1 MKKILRISLAI
12 FPLFLLLT
20 GCSTLGKKQDLGN
33 NMTAKVTSIRY
44 DDGDVRVKVHID
56 SSKTSAPAVLLGTQ
70 MTLKDDKGIPI
81 SYKTMEFGKGAD
93 DVSSDSDDDEKE
105 IVMVADKGEFTVIF
119 GSEENKSNKYEFSL
133 KSKDKTLHWN
143 N

>member
-1 MKKILRISLAI
+1 MKKILRISLVI

-56 SSKTSAPAVLLGTQ
+56 SSKTPAPAVLLGTQ

-81 SYKTMEFGKGAD
+81 SYKTMKFGKGAV
-93 DVSSDSDDDEKE
+93 DVSSDSDDNKKE

>member
-1 MKKILRISLAI
+1 MLRISLVI

-56 SSKTSAPAVLLGTQ
+56 SSKTSAPAILLGTQ

-81 SYKTMEFGKGAD
+81 SYKTMEFGKGAV
-93 DVSSDSDDDEKE
+93 DVSSDSDDNKKE

-119 GSEENKSNKYEFSL
+119 GNEENKSNKYEFSL